1 MSRSEGRGARVV
13 TRRDACAVRAPA
25 VRVVD
30 TIGVGDAFM
39 ARWRARGLGREGLT
53 HLDEVADAVGS
64 ACRVAA
70 LTCARPG
77 ADAPD
82 LGVLEQDD
90 REGADATSLRPS
102 RV

>member
-1 MSRSEGRGARVV
+1 
-13 TRRDACAVRAPA
+13 
-25 VRVVD
+25 
-30 TIGVGDAFM
+30 
-39 ARWRARGLGREGLT
+39 
-53 HLDEVADAVGS
+53 VADAVGF

-77 ADAPD
+77 ADASD

>member
-1 MSRSEGRGARVV
+1 MSSRGAMHSRSVHQQSV
-13 TRRDACAVRAPA
+13 SF
-25 VRVVD
+25 D

-53 HLDEVADAVGS
+53 HLDEVADAVGF

-77 ADAPD
+77 ADASD